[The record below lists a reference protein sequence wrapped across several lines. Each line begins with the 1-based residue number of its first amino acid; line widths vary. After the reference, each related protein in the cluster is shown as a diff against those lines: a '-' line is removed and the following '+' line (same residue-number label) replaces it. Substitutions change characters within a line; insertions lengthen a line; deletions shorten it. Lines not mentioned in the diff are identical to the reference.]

1 MAYFEIMEGE
11 REEIKVLKEA
21 ANALKKENTDLKQ
34 TLNKL
39 KSYVHPR
46 FHYLYFKE
54 TKETK

>member
-21 ANALKKENTDLKQ
+21 ANALKKENTELKQ

-46 FHYLYFKE
+46 FHYLYFPKE
-54 TKETK
+54 EKK

>member
-1 MAYFEIMEGE
+1 MAYFEIMEDE
-11 REEIKVLKEA
+11 REEIKVLKEEC
-21 ANALKKENTDLKQ
+21 NALKKENADLKK
-34 TLNKL
+34 TLNNL

>member
-1 MAYFEIMEGE
+1 MAYFEVMEDE
-11 REEIKVLKEA
+11 KALKEELK
-21 ANALKKENTDLKQ
+21 ALKKENTELKQ